1 MLLRGE
7 SSCLGGPLAE
17 VGELPQGTAEARQR
31 LEVCVTKFLWFHMHS
46 ISLLKRIVVRYIC
59 QPRRCQQEPLL
70 SSPLPSHVA
79 PGPRLADH
87 SADRRMLLLAA
98 MAVVV
103 GSGGAA
109 AAWLLLKLIGLV
121 TNLAWFGRVSTSAA
135 NIADA
140 ASGPMVII
148 IPVTGS
154 IVIGLMARFGSEK
167 IRGHGIPEAIEA
179 ILFGQSRL
187 SAKVAVLKPLS
198 SAISI
203 GSGGPFG
210 AEGPIIMTGGAI
222 GSLFAQCFHLSA
234 AERKTLL
241 VAGAASGMTAI
252 FGTPVAAILL
262 AVEVLLFEWK
272 PRSLVPVIAAAL
284 TALSWRPLMI
294 GVGPLFPFTGDVVT
308 GALPLVAAA
317 GLGVTGGMLAALL
330 SSTLYRIEDLF
341 HRLPIHWMWWPAIG
355 AVAVGLGGLADARVL
370 GAGYNNIQDL
380 LDGSVIGEAL
390 ALLLLVKA
398 CVWLVALGSGTSG
411 GVLAP
416 LLILGGALGA
426 LVGTLLPGDT
436 GYWALLGMA
445 AVMSA
450 AMRAPLTGAV
460 FAIELTG
467 RLDALP
473 GTVAAAAASYAV
485 AVLVLRRSIL
495 TEKISRRGRHIL
507 QEYAVDPLAIT
518 QVGQI
523 MTQDPQTLPAEML
536 ASAVSEFFA
545 SDARHRSYPVIDD
558 DGQAVGMVSRA
569 DALRWQLIEP
579 DGTSTLGELL
589 SDRSLPLAYPEMPC
603 STVAELMVAED
614 TGRVPVVDRQSGRLV
629 GIVARRDLLQVR
641 AEQRRDEHERVR
653 FVQRTRRAD
662 AKA

>member
-1 MLLRGE
+1 
-7 SSCLGGPLAE
+7 
-17 VGELPQGTAEARQR
+17 
-31 LEVCVTKFLWFHMHS
+31 
-46 ISLLKRIVVRYIC
+46 
-59 QPRRCQQEPLL
+59 
-70 SSPLPSHVA
+70 
-79 PGPRLADH
+79 
-87 SADRRMLLLAA
+87 MLLLAA
-98 MAVVV
+98 MAIIV

-109 AAWLLLKLIGLV
+109 AACLLLKLIALV
-121 TNLAWFGRVSTSAA
+121 TNLAWFGRASTAPA

-140 ASGPMVII
+140 ASGPMVIV
-148 IPVTGS
+148 IPVIGS

-241 VAGAASGMTAI
+241 VAGAAAGMTAI

-284 TALSWRPLMI
+284 AAFCWRPLLI
-294 GVGPLFPFTGDVVT
+294 GIGSLFPFTGSIVT
-308 GALPLVAAA
+308 GAVPLVAAV
-317 GLGVTGGMLAALL
+317 GLGVIGGLLAAVL

-341 HRLPIHWMWWPAIG
+341 HRLPVHWMWWPAMG
-355 AVAVGLGGLADARVL
+355 AVVVGLGGLADPRVL

-380 LDGSVIGEAL
+380 LNGSVVGKAL
-390 ALLLLVKA
+390 VLLLIVKA

-426 LVGTLLPGDT
+426 LVATVLPGDT
-436 GYWALLGMA
+436 GFWALLGMA

-450 AMRAPLTGAV
+450 GMRAPLTGAV

-485 AVLVLRRSIL
+485 AVLILRRSIL

-523 MTQDPQTLPAEML
+523 MTPDPVTLPAEMP
-536 ASAVSEFFA
+536 AGAVTDFFA
-545 SDARHRSYPVIDD
+545 VDARHRSYPVV
-558 DGQAVGMVSRA
+558 DGTSRAIGMVSRA
-569 DALRWQLIEP
+569 DALRWQVTEP
-579 DGTSTLGELL
+579 EGTATLGELL
-589 SDRSLPLAYPEMPC
+589 SDRSLPVVHPETPC
-603 STVAELMVAED
+603 SAVAELMVAEE
-614 TGRVPVVDRQSGRLV
+614 TGRVAVVDRQTGRLV

-653 FVQRTRRAD
+653 FVQRSRRAD

>member
-1 MLLRGE
+1 
-7 SSCLGGPLAE
+7 
-17 VGELPQGTAEARQR
+17 
-31 LEVCVTKFLWFHMHS
+31 
-46 ISLLKRIVVRYIC
+46 
-59 QPRRCQQEPLL
+59 
-70 SSPLPSHVA
+70 
-79 PGPRLADH
+79 
-87 SADRRMLLLAA
+87 MLLLAA
-98 MAVVV
+98 MAIIV

-109 AAWLLLKLIGLV
+109 AACLLLKLIALV
-121 TNLAWFGRVSTSAA
+121 TNLAWFGRASTAPA

-140 ASGPMVII
+140 ASGPMVIV
-148 IPVTGS
+148 IPVIGS

-241 VAGAASGMTAI
+241 VAGAAAGMTAI

-284 TALSWRPLMI
+284 AAFCWRPLLI
-294 GVGPLFPFTGDVVT
+294 GIGSLFPFTGSIVT
-308 GALPLVAAA
+308 GALPLVAAV
-317 GLGVTGGMLAALL
+317 GLGVIGGLLAAVL

-341 HRLPIHWMWWPAIG
+341 HRLPVHWMWWPAMG
-355 AVAVGLGGLADARVL
+355 AVVVGLGGLADPRVL

-380 LDGSVIGEAL
+380 LNGSVVGKAL
-390 ALLLLVKA
+390 VLLLIVKA

-426 LVGTLLPGDT
+426 LVATVLPGDT
-436 GYWALLGMA
+436 GFWALLGMA

-450 AMRAPLTGAV
+450 GMRAPLTGAV

-485 AVLVLRRSIL
+485 AVLILRRSIL

-523 MTQDPQTLPAEML
+523 MTPDPVTLPAEMP
-536 ASAVSEFFA
+536 AGAVTDFFA
-545 SDARHRSYPVIDD
+545 VDARHRSYPVV
-558 DGQAVGMVSRA
+558 DGTSRAIGMVARA
-569 DALRWQLIEP
+569 DALRWQVTEP
-579 DGTSTLGELL
+579 EGTATLGELL
-589 SDRSLPLAYPEMPC
+589 SNRSLPVVHPETPC
-603 STVAELMVAED
+603 SAVAELMVAEE
-614 TGRVPVVDRQSGRLV
+614 TGRVAVVDRQTGRLV

-653 FVQRTRRAD
+653 FVQRSRRAD